1 MPEPEERQP
10 GAPDADRPAV
20 AEQHPTS
27 GQPTT
32 PEHDDTGLDVAR
44 SISRQLRAGGPGAA
58 ARRRPRRRE
67 RPSGVQVSGARPDG
81 RDPQLIGE
89 ALESLLA
96 RQGWTTEVNLHL
108 LLGRW
113 AALVG
118 AVNAEHSRPEGY
130 ADGVVA
136 VRADSSAW
144 ATSLRTMAPQLVARL
159 NEQLGQGT
167 VTRIEVKGPDA
178 PSWKHGRR
186 SIKGARGPRDTY
198 G

>member
-1 MPEPEERQP
+1 M
-10 GAPDADRPAV
+10 
-20 AEQHPTS
+20 
-27 GQPTT
+27 
-32 PEHDDTGLDVAR
+32 AR
-44 SISRQLRAGGPGAA
+44 SISRQLRATGPGAA
-58 ARRRPRRRE
+58 ARRRPRRRD
-67 RPSGVQVSGARPDG
+67 RPGGVQVSGSGPDG
-81 RDPQLIGE
+81 RDPQLIGQ

-136 VRADSSAW
+136 VRADSTAW

-186 SIKGARGPRDTY
+186 SIRGARGPRDTY